1 MWPVADLGADPG
13 PHSPFECLSRRSV
26 SRRALECFLLQ
37 IIKYAYVRIPH
48 RSSFKCLH
56 LLPVR
61 HVLYFCST
69 QFTFFPSLSFSFLV
83 SHSPDFFFHLHSLSF
98 CTCFSMVYF
107 VDSNTVLTCI
117 VHYQYLLHSS
127 SPLFP
132 VLVSKDDHHSICKSI
147 TISILSDQDIQAT
160 FT

>member
-98 CTCFSMVYF
+98 CTCFFMVYF
-107 VDSNTVLTCI
+107 LIPILFWLALFTINICCI
-117 VHYQYLLHSS
+117 LL
-127 SPLFP
+127 PLFSP
-132 VLVSKDDHHSICKSI
+132 SLSVKM
-147 TISILSDQDIQAT
+147 TIILSANP
-160 FT
+160 

>member
-83 SHSPDFFFHLHSLSF
+83 SHSPDFFLPTLAILLYLLLYGLFL
-98 CTCFSMVYF
+98 Y
-107 VDSNTVLTCI
+107 SNTVLTCI

>member
-83 SHSPDFFFHLHSLSF
+83 SHSPDFFFSPTLAILLYLLLYGLF
-98 CTCFSMVYF
+98 L
-107 VDSNTVLTCI
+107 DSNTVLTCI